1 MCAGFVS
8 VPCTRLGRRGGGAG
22 GTILETKPSIMCLPI
37 RGGELGLVSW
47 GSCSLRKANLSPT
60 WTDFLFSAPLENPV
74 TGLPGRA
81 FCDRGGALST
91 RIARQ
96 GGLGAEAAP
105 VLSNPGIPRTQ
116 IRTL

>member
-1 MCAGFVS
+1 
-8 VPCTRLGRRGGGAG
+8 
-22 GTILETKPSIMCLPI
+22 MCLPI